1 MARSIPVIYNQL
13 LQQKNAQSGTGYPL
27 NPLNST
33 SQVSIWN
40 LWLWITAVSQ
50 NLFEQLCD
58 LFQANIEA
66 TIANAPVY
74 TPQWIVS
81 KIKQFQYS
89 TTTPQNVVLDTTNF
103 TINYPSVI
111 PTFQIVKQ
119 ASVQIN
125 ATRSLT
131 VKVAGGSTS
140 LAQLFSSPTDP
151 ICLALTSYI
160 NTWMIPGTQYSIVS
174 LNADIVYIFAQVYYD
189 ASYSGVVQGNMQT
202 AINNYLASIPFDG
215 TFNVS
220 GLEEAILNVTGVEDV
235 VLNNVWVQTNA
246 EHVSNPLAA
255 TPTFPW
261 PYGTYLIQS
270 NLPASPPLPPTLVSR
285 YWQTYAGY
293 ATAVPNTETHNTLA
307 QTITYTPV

>member
-13 LQQKNAQSGTGYPL
+13 LQQKNSQSALSGLT
-27 NPLNST
+27 ST

-66 TIANAPVY
+66 TIANAAVY

-81 KIKQFQYS
+81 KLQQFQYS
-89 TTTPQNVVLDTTNF
+89 TSVPQNVVLDTANF

-111 PTFQIVKQ
+111 PAYQLISQ

-125 ATRSLT
+125 ANRSLT
-131 VKVAGGSTS
+131 IKVAGGSP
-140 LAQLFSSPTDP
+140 LAPVYTLPGGVAIYDS
-151 ICLALTSYI
+151 IISYI
-160 NTWMIPGTQYSIVS
+160 NTWMIPGTQYTLVS
-174 LNADIVYIFAQVYYD
+174 LAPDIVYVFAQVYYD
-189 ASYSGVVQGNMQT
+189 ASYSGVISGNMQT

-220 GLEEAILNVTGVEDV
+220 GLEEAMLNVSGVEDV

-246 EHVSNPLAA
+246 EYTGYPLPSS
-255 TPTFPW
+255 PTYPW
-261 PYGTYLIQS
+261 TYGTYLVQS
-270 NLPASPPLPPTLVSR
+270 NLPTVLPTLVNR

-293 ATAVPNTETHNTLA
+293 ATAVPSGNANYNLSK
-307 QTITYTPV
+307 TITYIPV